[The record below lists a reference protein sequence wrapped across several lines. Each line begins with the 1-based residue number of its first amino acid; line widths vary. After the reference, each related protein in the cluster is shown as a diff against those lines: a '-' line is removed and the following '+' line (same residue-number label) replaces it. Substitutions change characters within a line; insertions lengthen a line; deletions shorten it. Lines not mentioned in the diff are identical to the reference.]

1 MTEGCTLLG
10 CHSRSGRARSS
21 TPVHGQPGS
30 CSLWS
35 LVCIEYESESEASEG
50 HVELQPRSDRILPIL
65 RIKRA
70 AELRTD
76 WRRSRR

>member
-1 MTEGCTLLG
+1 MSEGSKFHSCGAETGETSSTGSLLPIPRNQGVEPETMTEGCALLG

-35 LVCIEYESESEASEG
+35 LV
-50 HVELQPRSDRILPIL
+50 
-65 RIKRA
+65 
-70 AELRTD
+70 
-76 WRRSRR
+76 